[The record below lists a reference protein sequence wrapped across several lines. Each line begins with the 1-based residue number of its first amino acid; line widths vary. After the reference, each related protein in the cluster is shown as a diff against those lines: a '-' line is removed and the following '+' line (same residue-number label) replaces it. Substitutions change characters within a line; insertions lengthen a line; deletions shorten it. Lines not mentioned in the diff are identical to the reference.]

1 MAKPETTDRRVAVFD
16 LDGTLADTSADLIAA
31 ANATFAEAGRPGPL
45 DLLADRSL
53 AFAGGRAMLRE
64 GFARLDG
71 MVEPAQVDRLYPRLL
86 ALYGQGLRVETELY
100 EGAEAALRSLGAAGW
115 ILAVCTNKPIA
126 LAEALLAELGI
137 APRFRATLGADSL
150 PVRKPDPQHL
160 FETIARAGGRPE
172 GAVLIG
178 DTETDRETA
187 RRAGLPCILV
197 GFGPEGAGVAR
208 LAPEAMLAR
217 YDDLP
222 GLLEAMIP
230 RRRRAG

>member
-1 MAKPETTDRRVAVFD
+1 M
-16 LDGTLADTSADLIAA
+16 I
-31 ANATFAEAGRPGPL
+31 EA
-45 DLLADRSL
+45 
-53 AFAGGRAMLRE
+53 
-64 GFARLDG
+64 
-71 MVEPAQVDRLYPRLL
+71 LYPRLL
-86 ALYGQGLRVETELY
+86 EHYRTGLCRETRLYPGV
-100 EGAEAALRSLGAAGW
+100 EAALDRLAAEDW